1 MASKEF
7 ALMAKLKLNA
17 QPFEESMNKL
27 KGKLNRLNKEGN
39 NAFSAISSLSS
50 KLTTPFAALTGLGG
64 FSVSGVINQFLTLG
78 DAIDKASI
86 RAGVGTE
93 ALQKLRYAGKL
104 SGMTAEE
111 MDKALAKLS
120 TQMGQA
126 ATGKN
131 DDLVKLFKALGVS
144 WRDSSGRAKNAAVV
158 MREIAD
164 SVQANVS
171 PAKRLSILNRVFG
184 DEMGAKLVPVLKDG
198 AQGLDAMAKQAEDL
212 GLVLSQGD
220 INSSVQLGDKLT
232 TFKDVLTSLGAKI
245 TSTASPALMAL
256 VDNLQ
261 KVVIQNK
268 DVLAQNLSQAFVAMS
283 DAIKNIDWKGVIDGV
298 SGTVRNISDFL
309 DKIGGV
315 KTLLIGFAGIKVA
328 EVGLGFL
335 SVGKAVA
342 GLGAGLAALI
352 GWPLTLALAI
362 GGAIALIVT
371 NWDAFKG
378 YFTKLWEGI
387 TQFWNRIWGG
397 MTKRFSEFWDGL
409 LGMLPDWAKKWIGGD
424 SNPKLTLN
432 NKQTMTYP
440 DYPDIPYQVPEQKPQ
455 GLFNGQFSTP
465 SDIYN
470 VPSSIP
476 AQKPAEGQMTIK
488 VTTER
493 GVEAQIEE
501 LTGKNM
507 GLKAQTAGDYYY
519 GTD

>member
-1 MASKEF
+1 MASQEF
-7 ALMAKLKLNA
+7 GLMAKLKLNA
-17 QPFEESMNKL
+17 QPFEESMNKI
-27 KGKLNRLNKEGN
+27 KGKLNRLNKAGN
-39 NAFSAISSLSS
+39 NAFSAFSNLSS
-50 KLTTPFAALTGLGG
+50 KIATPLAALTGLGG
-64 FSVSGVINQFLTLG
+64 FSISGVINQFLALG

-111 MDKALAKLS
+111 MDKSLAKLS

-131 DDLVKLFKALGVS
+131 DDLVKLFKSLGVS

-164 SVQANVS
+164 SVKANVN
-171 PAKRLSILNRVFG
+171 PAKRLSILNRIFG

-198 AQGLDAMAKQAEDL
+198 ADGLDSMAQQAEDL

-245 TSTASPALMAL
+245 TSTASPALMSL

-268 DVLAQNLSQAFVAMS
+268 DVIAQNLSQAFISLS

-298 SGTVRNISDFL
+298 SETVRTVSDCL

-315 KTLLIGFAGIKVA
+315 KTLLIGFAAIKIA
-328 EVGLGFL
+328 DVGLGFVA
-335 SVGKAVA
+335 VGKAVF
-342 GLGAGLAALI
+342 GLFSGLVALL
-352 GWPLTLALAI
+352 GWPGVLVAAI
-362 GGAIALIVT
+362 AGGIALIVA
-371 NWDAFKG
+371 NWDTFKS
-378 YFTKLWEGI
+378 YFVALWEGI
-387 TQFWNRIWGG
+387 QKFWNNIWDG
-397 MTKRFSEFWDGL
+397 MSKYFSQFWDGL
-409 LGMLPDWAKKWIGGD
+409 LDMLPDWAKKWIGGD
-424 SNPKLTLN
+424 SKPKLTVN

-455 GLFNGQFSTP
+455 GLFNGQFATP

-470 VPSSIP
+470 VPSSMP
-476 AQKPAEGQMTIK
+476 AQQPAEGQMTIK
-488 VTTER
+488 VTTDR
-493 GVEAQIEE
+493 GVDAQIEE